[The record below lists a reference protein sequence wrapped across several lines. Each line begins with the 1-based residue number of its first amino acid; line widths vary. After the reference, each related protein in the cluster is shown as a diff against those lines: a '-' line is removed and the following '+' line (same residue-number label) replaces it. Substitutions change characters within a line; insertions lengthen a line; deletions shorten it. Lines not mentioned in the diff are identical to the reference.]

1 MRNLL
6 ILILFFC
13 CTNLYV
19 CAQNT
24 FTVWQGFSN
33 YWTYNHRLN
42 RLGDFV
48 QQSSENANKSCIL
61 THTAA
66 TGLGKDS
73 AYFQSNYAI
82 IKSNEISFFAGKEHF
97 ELKGKE
103 GNTSTITKHIEYIPS
118 ENLKD
123 KDEYIA
129 ILNGFDITAI
139 EDADK
144 LQLLNINIENPVYD
158 KENNVMKFSI
168 IASLNTD
175 CKSLECDWTHDNF
188 NYVMDIHYLIIG
200 GNKNQLLQQEISYNQ
215 KINWNKETEIKPSP
229 IQKTIP
235 LNIGFTNGFIAY
247 KSISIQIDHQ
257 QHYLGFENFI
267 NNVNIQNNTLQYTQ
281 HLFYSNWTAN
291 MKKSVASGKQAMFAY
306 RSEGWCIQK
315 GSLSFIQLN
324 DVNITYKS
332 RNGSMYWQGKN
343 KSALD
348 NAAMNSIIINY

>member
-1 MRNLL
+1 MKKLL
-6 ILILFFC
+6 VLSLYLYS
-13 CTNLYV
+13 TQLYV

-48 QQSSENANKSCIL
+48 QQSSENTNKSCIL

-82 IKSNEISFFAGKEHF
+82 IKCNDISFFAGKEHF
-97 ELKGKE
+97 DLRGKE
-103 GNTSTITKHIEYIPS
+103 GNTCTITKNIEFKPN
-118 ENLKD
+118 ENLRNK
-123 KDEYIA
+123 EVYIA
-129 ILNGFDITAI
+129 LLNGFDITAI
-139 EDADK
+139 KDADK
-144 LQLLNINIENPVYD
+144 LQLLNIQIENPVYD
-158 KENNVMKFSI
+158 RANNVLKFSI

-175 CKSLECDWTHDNF
+175 CKSLECDWLHDDF
-188 NYVMDIHYLIIG
+188 NYILDIHYLMIA
-200 GNKNQLLQQEISYNQ
+200 GNRNNLSQQEIAYNQ
-215 KINWNKETEIKPSP
+215 KISWDKETEIKSSP

-235 LNIGFTNGFIAY
+235 LNTGYTNGFLAY
-247 KSISIQIDHQ
+247 KNISIQIDHQ

-267 NNVNIQNNTLQYTQ
+267 DNVNIQNNTLQFTH
-281 HLFYSNWTAN
+281 HLFYNNWTTN
-291 MKKSVASGKQAMFAY
+291 MKKSAASGKQAMFAY

-315 GSLSFIQLN
+315 GVLSFIQLN
-324 DVNITYKS
+324 DADITYKS

-348 NAAMNSIIINY
+348 NAAMNSIIITY